1 MEGAGM
7 GKTRELDPGSSALAF
22 FGAELRR
29 LREAQGLDQ
38 KQLGEIIYCTGSLI
52 CQIERAQKAPTLD
65 FTQRADTALNA
76 QGALL
81 RLWELVSRSAL
92 PPWFRAYAE
101 LEAQAVSI
109 ADYEAQLVYGLLQ
122 TEAYARAVLAV
133 DHTENLE
140 EQVAARLER
149 QRLLTRKNPPVVW
162 TILDEAVLHRPVG
175 GREVMRQQLAHLLS
189 FRQNRRVHIQ
199 ILPTRVG
206 AHAGLMG
213 SFTIL
218 RFDDHPDLAYV
229 PIYSSGQMT
238 IDPEEVRDRALR
250 YDLLQAAAL
259 SVEESAELIARV
271 MEEHYGEEHP

>member
-1 MEGAGM
+1 M

-109 ADYEAQLVYGLLQ
+109 ATYQAQLVHGLLQ
-122 TEAYARAVLAV
+122 TEQYARAVFNAV
-133 DHTENLE
+133 HTQDLE
-140 EQVAARLER
+140 DQVAARLER
-149 QRLLTRKNPPVVW
+149 QRILAREDPPVMW
-162 TILDEAVLHRPVG
+162 LILDEAILHRPIG
-175 GREVMRQQLAHLLS
+175 GWEIMREQLARLLS
-189 FRQNRRVHIQ
+189 FRHNRRVHIQ
-199 ILPTRVG
+199 ILPFAAG
-206 AHAGLMG
+206 GHAGMPG
-213 SFTIL
+213 SFTVL
-218 RFDDHPDLAYV
+218 RFDDHPDLAYTESYTH
-229 PIYSSGQMT
+229 PHMT
-238 IDPEEVRDRALR
+238 INPKEVRERTLR

-259 SVEESAELIARV
+259 SIEDSADLIARV
-271 MEEHYGEEHP
+271 MEERYGEEHP